1 VMLGGPKL
9 RLLRLHY
16 KLLKMSLTFPQYTS
30 WDDFFTRTFRFEDG
44 IRPIASPAD
53 DSIIANACESL
64 TYKVAHDVK
73 ARDQFWVKGQPYSV
87 LDMLDQDP
95 LAAQF
100 IGGTI
105 YQAFLSALSYHRW
118 HAPVS
123 GIIKKAY
130 VIPGTYYSEP
140 LYDDFTG
147 SQSADPLGESTSQ
160 GYITAAA
167 TRGCVFI
174 QADNPKIGLLAMLF
188 VGMAEVSTSEI
199 TVKEGEKVKKGDQLG
214 MFVSDS

>member
-1 VMLGGPKL
+1 
-9 RLLRLHY
+9 
-16 KLLKMSLTFPQYTS
+16 
-30 WDDFFTRTFRFEDG
+30 
-44 IRPIASPAD
+44 
-53 DSIIANACESL
+53 
-64 TYKVAHDVK
+64 VAHDVK

-87 LDMLDQDP
+87 LDMLAQDP
-95 LAAQF
+95 LAEQF

-123 GIIKKAY
+123 GTVKKAF

-140 LYDDFTG
+140 LYDDFTETE
-147 SQSADPLGESTSQ
+147 SADPLGESTSQ

-167 TRGCVFI
+167 TRGCIFI
-174 QADNPKIGLLAMLF
+174 DADNPKIGLVAMLF

-199 TVKEGEKVKKGDQLG
+199 TVKVGEKVKKGDQLG
-214 MFVSDS
+214 MFVSCFLFWAVESANFWIALWWVDALPDVQEGRGCYWLPRESGGGPHG